1 MATDKKTLV
10 LLDGH
15 ALAYRAYYALP
26 ETLASPQG
34 ELTNAVYGFT
44 TMLLKVLQEV
54 QPDYIAVAFDVGRTF
69 RHEQFP
75 DYKAHRAKTPEELHN
90 QMARIREVVA
100 AFNIPIFTQEGYEA
114 DDVLGTLARQS
125 AERGLETLVVTGDSD
140 IFQLITPEVKVLITG
155 RHYSDATVYDET
167 RVKERYGVRP
177 DQLIDFKALVGDTSD
192 NIPGVRGVGV
202 KTASNLLQQFGS
214 LQNIYDHLDEIKS
227 ASTRKK
233 LEVGRQSAFLSQ
245 SLVTIRRHLEIALDL
260 NACQTHDFDRTHTID
275 LFRELGF
282 RSLVNRLPASNKE
295 NEAAEAGTASLEDAP
310 TDYRVITT
318 VEDLAVLQKRL
329 EQAKQIAV
337 DVETTSTDEM
347 QARLVGLALCPAAG
361 EGYYLPLTHTGAP
374 QRSLLEDGAAQ
385 TIPNLDTEQVRSMLA
400 GVLTNPKIAKFAH
413 NGKYDLT
420 VLTRHRFEVRPL
432 TADTIIAAW
441 LLNPGSQ
448 GLGLKT
454 LAWERLGIE
463 MTPITDLIGKG
474 KKQITIDQVPVERVG
489 PYACADV
496 DMTLRL
502 AADLT
507 SEMQD
512 KGLWSLFTDV
522 EMPLLPVLM
531 RMEMH
536 GVMLDIPF
544 LREMGGDL
552 AGRLDELRDQICAL
566 AGHSFNINSTQQL
579 RAVLFDELGL
589 PVIHRTKTGPS
600 TDAKTL
606 DALKDEHEI
615 VLLLLEHRQLSKLRS
630 TYVEALPKLVNPQT
644 GRVHTSYKQTGTET
658 GRLSSANPNLQ
669 NIPIRTPR
677 GRQFGTD
684 WGEPPCHQRVAADY
698 SQEELRVMAHCAGNE
713 NLQVAFLREEDIH
726 ARTAADIFDIPLKKV
741 TSEQRRLAMSIN
753 FGIVYGMGEYG
764 LAQRTALNQT
774 EARQFIESYFA
785 RYPGVKTY
793 LDSVKQQAREQ
804 GYVETILG
812 RRRFFPELR
821 AGSRAGGMMRRASE
835 RAAINMPVQGSA
847 ADIMKLAMLRM
858 DEALRRQDLR
868 TAMILQVHDELV
880 LEVPADELDT
890 AKALV
895 CEVMSEAY
903 NLAVPLKVDV
913 EVGPNWRDLEKTL

>member
-1 MATDKKTLV
+1 MATDNKTLV

-26 ETLASPQG
+26 TTLASPQG

-90 QMARIREVVA
+90 QMARIRELVA
-100 AFNIPIFTQEGYEA
+100 AFNIPIFTKKGYEA
-114 DDVLGTLARQS
+114 DDVLGTLARQA
-125 AERGLETLVVTGDSD
+125 AERGVETLIVTGDSD
-140 IFQLITPEVKVLITG
+140 IFQLITPAVKVLITG

-167 RVKERYGVRP
+167 RVKERYGIRP

-192 NIPGVRGVGV
+192 NIPGVRGVGA
-202 KTASNLLQQFGS
+202 KTASSLLQQFGS
-214 LQNIYDHLDEIKS
+214 LQRVYDHLDEIKS
-227 ASTRKK
+227 AFVRNK
-233 LEVGRQSAFLSQ
+233 LEAGRQLAFLSQ
-245 SLVTIRRHLEIALDL
+245 SLVTIRRDLALALDL
-260 NACQTHDFDRTHTID
+260 DACKTHDFDRAHTID

-282 RSLVNRLPASNKE
+282 RSLVDRLPASDKE
-295 NEAAEAGTASLEDAP
+295 SEPAKAVSPEVTT

-318 VEDLAVLQKRL
+318 VEELFALQKRL
-329 EQAKQIAV
+329 ERAEQIAV
-337 DVETTSTDEM
+337 DVETTSTDDM
-347 QARLVGLALCPAAG
+347 QARLVGLALCPATG
-361 EGYYLPLTHTGAP
+361 EGYYLPLTHTGAS
-374 QRSLLEDGAAQ
+374 QRSLLDDSATQA
-385 TIPNLDTEQVRSMLA
+385 TPNLDTGQVRNMLA
-400 GVLTNPKIAKFAH
+400 GVLANPEIAKFAH

-420 VLTRHRFEVRPL
+420 VLTRHQFEVRPL
-432 TADTIIAAW
+432 TADTMIAAW

-502 AADLT
+502 AAALT
-507 SEMQD
+507 PEIQD
-512 KGLWSLFTDV
+512 KGLWPLFTDV

-536 GVMLDIPF
+536 GVMLDAPF

-552 AGRLDELRDQICAL
+552 AGRLDELQDHICAL
-566 AGHSFNINSTQQL
+566 AGHSFNINSTKQL
-579 RAVLFDELGL
+579 RTVLFDELGL

-606 DALKDEHEI
+606 EALKDKHEI
-615 VLLLLEHRQLSKLRS
+615 VILLLEHRQLNKLRS

-658 GRLSSANPNLQ
+658 GRLSSADPNLQ
-669 NIPIRTPR
+669 NIPIRTPL
-677 GRQFGTD
+677 GRQIRRAFVA
-684 WGEPPCHQRVAADY
+684 PPGHQLVAADY
-698 SQEELRVMAHCAGNE
+698 SQVELRVLAHLSGDE
-713 NLQVAFLREEDIH
+713 NLQGAFLRDEDIH
-726 ARTAADIFDIPLKKV
+726 ARTAADILDIPLKKV
-741 TSEQRRLAMSIN
+741 TSEQRRLAKSIN

-793 LDSVKQQAREQ
+793 LDSVKQQARDR

-821 AGSRAGGMMRRASE
+821 AGSRAGGMIRRASE

-858 DEALRRQDLR
+858 DEALRRHNLR

-895 CEVMSEAY
+895 REVMSEAY

-913 EVGPNWRDLEKTL
+913 EVGPNWRDLEKTR